1 MTWANHIEILQD
13 GFSVNNSSVETL
25 TSEGITC
32 MVYSSN
38 ESDYMSVER
47 KQRSP
52 HRRRCIDGKT
62 TGCGSCVGYCTFIEH
77 PGYLTQ
83 QLRKT
88 HNCIKKGCHYYRP
101 KEKPAAAQPYLVTV
115 LSKYVCTSRHA

>member
-13 GFSVNNSSVETL
+13 GFSVNNSTVETL

-52 HRRRCIDGKT
+52 HHRRCIDGKT
-62 TGCGSCVGYCTFIEH
+62 TGCGNCVGYCTFIEH
-77 PGYLTQ
+77 P
-83 QLRKT
+83 
-88 HNCIKKGCHYYRP
+88 
-101 KEKPAAAQPYLVTV
+101 V
-115 LSKYVCTSRHA
+115 